1 MMIRRS
7 LALAL
12 AATALLAAVPGAD
25 AAARKPTHRLPPAPA
40 PAAPG
45 RDDMS
50 LGNPKAKVTVVE
62 YASVGCPHC
71 AAWGVQVW
79 PQFKKSYVDTG
90 KVRFVYR
97 EMITGN
103 PTLAGA
109 GFLLAR
115 CVGPAKYFQVV
126 DGVYRVQEDIMKTGN
141 AYAPLVKIAKDA
153 GLSEDQFNACLHDD
167 AQIKALQAR
176 AKQAEDDG
184 VNSTPTFV
192 VNGKHIEGELTLD
205 ALGKAIAQASHGK

>member
-1 MMIRRS
+1 MIRRAF
-7 LALAL
+7 ALAL
-12 AATALLAAVPGAD
+12 AAAALTATLAAPLPGAAI
-25 AAARKPTHRLPPAPA
+25 AAPSPAPA
-40 PAAPG
+40 

-50 LGNPKAKVTVVE
+50 LGNPKARVTVVE

-71 AAWGVQVW
+71 AAWGVEVW
-79 PQFKKSYVDTG
+79 PQFKKTYVDTG

-115 CVGPAKYFQVV
+115 CAGPSRYFQVV
-126 DGVYRVQEDIMKTGN
+126 DGVYRAQAQIMQSGD

-153 GLSEDQFNACLHDD
+153 GLTEDQFNACLHDD
-167 AQIKALQAR
+167 GQIKALQAR
-176 AKQAEDDG
+176 AKQAEEDG

-192 VNGKHIEGELTLD
+192 VNGKHIEGETTLA
-205 ALGKAIAQASHGK
+205 ALGQAIAQASRRK

>member
-1 MMIRRS
+1 MIRRS
-7 LALAL
+7 LTLAL
-12 AATALLAAVPGAD
+12 AAAALVAAVPGAD
-25 AAARKPTHRLPPAPA
+25 AATKPAHKPASPPA
-40 PAAPG
+40 PAAPA

-71 AAWGVQVW
+71 AAWGTEVW
-79 PQFKKSYVDTG
+79 PQFKKTYVDTG

-115 CVGPAKYFQVV
+115 CAGPTKYFQVV
-126 DGVYRVQEDIMKTGN
+126 DGVYRAQDDIMKTGD

-176 AKQAEDDG
+176 AKRAEEDG
-184 VNSTPTFV
+184 INATPTFV
-192 VNGKHIEGELTLD
+192 VNGKHLEGETTFA
-205 ALGKAIAQASHGK
+205 ALGQAIDQASHPK